1 MSILL
6 QVLLAATVACS
17 TTPVGVRRVPARD
30 VHRALTA
37 NVLSTGLP
45 SPASTQIL
53 HQLDL
58 FALYQRDPNG
68 AILALRAAMLAKA
81 NRARLLF
88 ALAELEFHRGEQVP
102 RSDAPA
108 HFLAAA
114 LYAYRYLASSSQS
127 DELVAVDPR
136 FRVAVDL
143 YNRGLTSGLAA
154 DDGEHV
160 DLTPR
165 TLPLPF
171 GQLRLES
178 DGHDLLWGG
187 YRMTDFVP
195 VAELEVRGLRSRY
208 RIPGVGAP
216 LAASLEPA
224 EIEAPPPGSRH
235 LSSVV
240 RVPATALV
248 VFAGGSRAVEGGLVK
263 GRLLLRTRDD
273 ATEVALHGRQAPL
286 EYEPTAALAF
296 GLSESRPWEFELRRF
311 LSGDFGRDRGRGV
324 RMLGPYDRE
333 RIPVVFVHG
342 TASGAWRWAEMINH
356 LQSNSTIHAGYQF
369 WIFQFNSGNP
379 IPFSAGLL
387 RQELT
392 DLVAELDPEGDDEN
406 LRRMVVIGHSQ
417 GGLLAKLCVV
427 DSGDVFWQTFSS
439 APIDE
444 LDLQPETRQLAE
456 RSLFFKPLPFVQ
468 RVVFIATPHEGSFLA
483 ERWFSRLASRMVDLP
498 GELVDAAGD
507 LFIEGDDRVLLRG
520 LDDLPSSIDN
530 MTRDNPFLQALA
542 EMDVAP
548 GVEAHS
554 IIAVLHDAED
564 PALAH
569 DGAVTV
575 ASQRREGVESEF
587 IVRSGHST
595 QHHPITIGEVRR
607 ILRSGLQAP
616 SARGQ

>member
-1 MSILL
+1 MLL
-6 QVLLAATVACS
+6 LLVLLSVTVGCS
-17 TTPVGVRRVPARD
+17 TTPVGVRRIPARD

-37 NVLSTGLP
+37 SALSTGLP
-45 SPASTQIL
+45 SSASTQIL
-53 HQLDL
+53 HQHDL
-58 FALYQRDPNG
+58 FELHESDPDA
-68 AILALRAAMLAKA
+68 AILALRTAMLA
-81 NRARLLF
+81 NDDRTPLLF
-88 ALAELEFHRGEQVP
+88 ALAELEFHRGEQIR
-102 RSDAPA
+102 RSDARA

-114 LYAYRYLASSSQS
+114 LYAYVYLASSLHSH
-127 DELVAVDPR
+127 EMVAVDPR

-143 YNRGLTSGLAA
+143 YNRGLTAGLAD

-165 TLPLPF
+165 TLQLPF
-171 GQLRLES
+171 GQLRLER
-178 DGHDLLWGG
+178 DEADLLWGG

-195 VAELEVRGLRSRY
+195 VAELEVRGLRNRY
-208 RIPGVGAP
+208 RTPGVGAP

-224 EIEAPPPGSRH
+224 EMEEPPPGSGH
-235 LSSVV
+235 LSNMIK
-240 RVPATALV
+240 VPATALV
-248 VFAGGSRAVEGGLVK
+248 VFGGGSRAIEGGLVE
-263 GRLLLRTRDD
+263 GRLLLHTRDD
-273 ATEVALHGRQAPL
+273 ATEVTLGGRQAPL

-311 LSGDFGRDRGRGV
+311 LSGDFGNKQNRGV
-324 RMLGPYDRE
+324 RMFSPYDRE

-342 TASGAWRWAEMINH
+342 TASGPWRWAEMINR
-356 LQSNSTIHAGYQF
+356 LQSDPTTHARYQF

-387 RQELT
+387 REELI
-392 DLVAELDPEGDDEN
+392 DLVAELDPEGNDEN
-406 LRRMVVIGHSQ
+406 LRSMVVVGHSQ

-427 DSGDVFWQTFSS
+427 DSGDVFWNLVSS

-444 LDLQPETRQLAE
+444 LDLQPETRQALE
-456 RSLFFKPLPFVQ
+456 RSLFFEPLPFVK

-498 GELVDAAGD
+498 GEVVDATGD
-507 LFIEGDDRVLLRG
+507 LFVADDDRILIRG
-520 LDDLPSSIDN
+520 LDDMPSSLDN
-530 MTRDNPFLQALA
+530 MRRGNPFLQALA
-542 EMDVAP
+542 RMKVAP

-569 DGAVTV
+569 DGVVTV
-575 ASQRREGVESEF
+575 ESQRREGVESEF

-595 QHHPITIGEVRR
+595 QHHPITIGEVQR
-607 ILRSGLQAP
+607 ILRSGLQD
-616 SARGQ
+616 